1 MNNLSILQYYTD
13 TLRDTRTEREKL
25 QSLAMKI
32 KKFPDSINIPN
43 EYLVKREKRTRKHD
57 GH

>member
-1 MNNLSILQYYTD
+1 MSNLSIFQYYTD
-13 TLRDTRTEREKL
+13 TLRDTRTEKQKL

-43 EYLVKREKRTRKHD
+43 EYLIKREKRTRKYDRH
-57 GH
+57 